1 MSMDKALEEFL
12 REVAKDPIAKQALA
26 DAIASGNLPR
36 DPDSDMVSFTLD
48 GIRWMQQREQEL
60 RREAN

>member
-1 MSMDKALEEFL
+1 MSDPLREFL
-12 REVAKDPIAKQALA
+12 TEVGKDPIAKQAFA

-36 DPDSDMVSFTLD
+36 DPDTDMVSFTPEGLA
-48 GIRWMQQREQEL
+48 WMEQREIEL